1 MQVEKCVDEK
11 GRAVRDHE
19 PSVAPSPA
27 SIGLDVGKT
36 PVRHF
41 VKDWTVIT
49 GIVVPGTGLC
59 HGRIVEL
66 SVHVS
71 HPVHRVL
78 AVLDSVHLFVNTQG
92 VPRNDLIPPL
102 PERAQ
107 TSTRHS
113 DASGGQKSFDDMGT
127 PLADVT
133 FCVIDFETTGGS
145 SDFDRITEIGAAKYR
160 GGECLGTFQ
169 TLINPECPIP
179 PFITVLTG
187 ITEAMLLP
195 APRIESIL
203 STFLDFIGDA
213 VIVAHNARFDMGF
226 LNASLI
232 RDGREPLTNKV
243 VDTVHLARRLVRD
256 EVPDCK
262 LATLA
267 SRLRLAHQ
275 PSHRALDDVLA
286 TGDLLHLLIE
296 RAAGFGVLGLD
307 DLISLPRLETHPL
320 AAKLRLT
327 EDLPRG
333 PGVYMFVDG
342 RDRVLYV
349 GKATNLRQRVRS
361 YFSTSESRRKVG
373 AMLRQVQSIA
383 HIATPDPLTASVYES
398 RLIQRL
404 LPQYNRTGTTVEK
417 YCYVRLTLDEEWPR
431 LVITKSPSTSRNG
444 LYIGPLTSRTAA
456 RHVIE
461 AIESVVPLRRC
472 TARLG
477 RSYVPPQDAPVCS
490 AAQLGVARCPC
501 SGTADR
507 DEYQGIVSFVVDALS
522 TTPSLL
528 FDRLYE
534 RMGSL
539 SAAQRY
545 EEAASMRDRI
555 QALETALSRQRKID
569 EFRRAERIELR
580 IGDVEFDIEHGSLVA
595 TRSSGQLLFPLVLSA
610 SGKSLAQ
617 LDVDDVLRASPPIIE
632 SSMPLPR
639 AALDEVLNI
648 WRYVEDHAES
658 AQLVSCS
665 GNWSTPLVF
674 VPNVKGARFQ
684 RAA

>member
-1 MQVEKCVDEK
+1 M
-11 GRAVRDHE
+11 
-19 PSVAPSPA
+19 
-27 SIGLDVGKT
+27 
-36 PVRHF
+36 
-41 VKDWTVIT
+41 
-49 GIVVPGTGLC
+49 
-59 HGRIVEL
+59 
-66 SVHVS
+66 
-71 HPVHRVL
+71 
-78 AVLDSVHLFVNTQG
+78 LDSVHLFVNTQG
-92 VPRNDLIPPL
+92 VSRNDSAPPR
-102 PERAQ
+102 PAGAR
-107 TSTRHS
+107 TSRP
-113 DASGGQKSFDDMGT
+113 APGVSGSQKTFDDIGT

-203 STFLDFIGDA
+203 PTFLEFIGDA

-232 RDGREPLTNKV
+232 RDGREPLPNKV

-262 LATLA
+262 LGTLA

-373 AMLRQVQSIA
+373 SMLRQVQSIA

-404 LPQYNRTGTTVEK
+404 LPQYNRAGTTVDK

-431 LVITKSPSTSRNG
+431 LVITKSPSSSRRG
-444 LYIGPLTSRTAA
+444 VYIGPLTSRTAA
-456 RHVIE
+456 RQVIE

-507 DEYQGIVSFVVDALS
+507 DEYRDIVHFVVEALS
-522 TTPSLL
+522 KSPTLL
-528 FDRLYE
+528 FERLYE
-534 RMGSL
+534 RMNAL

-555 QALETALSRQRKID
+555 QYLETALSRQRKID

-580 IGDVEFDIEHGSLVA
+580 IGDVEFDIEQGSLVA
-595 TRSSGQLLFPLVLSA
+595 TRTAGQLLFPLVVTA
-610 SGKSLAQ
+610 SGRSPAHIDIGEFLHG
-617 LDVDDVLRASPPIIE
+617 SPPFAD
-632 SSMPLPR
+632 SSMPLPSS
-639 AALDEVLNI
+639 ALDEVLNV
-648 WRYVEDHAES
+648 WRYIEDNAVS
-658 AQLVSCS
+658 AQLLSCS
-665 GNWSTPLVF
+665 GTWSTPLTL
-674 VPNVKGARFQ
+674 VPSIGASRFQ

>member
-1 MQVEKCVDEK
+1 MV
-11 GRAVRDHE
+11 
-19 PSVAPSPA
+19 PPA
-27 SIGLDVGKT
+27 NRT
-36 PVRHF
+36 PAR
-41 VKDWTVIT
+41 
-49 GIVVPGTGLC
+49 
-59 HGRIVEL
+59 
-66 SVHVS
+66 
-71 HPVHRVL
+71 
-78 AVLDSVHLFVNTQG
+78 
-92 VPRNDLIPPL
+92 
-102 PERAQ
+102 
-107 TSTRHS
+107 TSNV
-113 DASGGQKSFDDMGT
+113 QKSFDDSGA
-127 PLADVT
+127 PLSDVT
-133 FCVIDFETTGGS
+133 FCVIDFETTGSS

-169 TLINPECPIP
+169 TLVNPECSIP

-195 APRIESIL
+195 APRIESVL
-203 STFLDFIGDA
+203 PSLLEFIGDS

-226 LNASLI
+226 LNATLI

-327 EDLPRG
+327 EDLPRS
-333 PGVYMFVDG
+333 PGVYMFVDA
-342 RDRVLYV
+342 RNRVLYV

-361 YFSTSESRRKVG
+361 YFSTSESRRKIG
-373 AMLRQVQSIA
+373 SMLRQVHSIA
-383 HIATPDPLTASVYES
+383 YISTPDPLTASVYES
-398 RLIQRL
+398 RLIRNL
-404 LPQYNRTGTTVEK
+404 LPQYNRVGTTVDK

-431 LVITKSPSTSRNG
+431 LVISKNPSTARAG

-456 RHVIE
+456 RQVIE

-477 RSYVPPQDAPVCS
+477 RSYVPPADAPVCS

-507 DEYQGIVSFVVDALS
+507 DEYQNIIRYVVDAV
-522 TTPSLL
+522 TTSPDHL
-528 FDRLYE
+528 FDRLHT
-534 RMGSL
+534 RMAEL
-539 SAAQRY
+539 AATQRY

-555 QALETALSRQRKID
+555 QSLETALSRQRRIE
-569 EFRRAERIELR
+569 EFRLAGRIELH
-580 IGDVEFDIEHGSLVA
+580 IGDVEFDIVQGSLVA
-595 TRSSGQLLFPLVLSA
+595 TRLSGQLLYPLVVASSGSISA
-610 SGKSLAQ
+610 PGSSPTFQ
-617 LDVDDVLRASPPIIE
+617 LDEALDPEPLNGESTMPI
-632 SSMPLPR
+632 PR
-639 AALDEVLNI
+639 TALDELLNI
-648 WRYVEDHAES
+648 SRFIEDHVDEAR
-658 AQLVSCS
+658 LVSCDGS
-665 GNWSTPLVF
+665 WCTPLAL
-674 VPNVKGARFQ
+674 VPSLDSVRIQ